1 LHSIL
6 NHGDKRFDR
15 DWMTSTF
22 ERYWDYAQHVT
33 NWTNALLGPPP
44 DHVVKILGVA
54 QGNETVARR
63 FVNGFS
69 DPSDF
74 RHWFMDPEKAEAY
87 LAEVS

>member
-1 LHSIL
+1 
-6 NHGDKRFDR
+6 
-15 DWMTSTF
+15 
-22 ERYWDYAQHVT
+22 
-33 NWTNALLGPPP
+33 
-44 DHVVKILGVA
+44 VVKILGVA

-74 RHWFMDPEKAEAY
+74 RHWFMDPGKAEAY